1 MIVIT
6 TAENGFLIDG
16 VLMPKDVFVPINLEN
31 FRINLI
37 NKYDETFRLFDE
49 KTPFN
54 KIEVDGVIYG
64 TLNEL
69 VIKLSEVL

>member
-6 TAENGFLIDG
+6 TAADGFIIDG
-16 VLMPKDVFVPINLEN
+16 VLMPKDVFVPINLDN

-37 NKYDETFRLFDE
+37 NKYDSNFRLFEE
-49 KTPFN
+49 KTPFDEV
-54 KIEVDGVIYG
+54 EVDSVVYG

-69 VIKLSEVL
+69 VTKLSEVL

>member
-6 TAENGFLIDG
+6 TAGDGFLIDG
-16 VLMPKDVFVPINLEN
+16 VLMPKNVFVPINLDN

-54 KIEVDGVIYG
+54 EVEVDGETYP